1 MNQINHS
8 NGESGLRTNGEQK
21 PTRVLIVDD
30 EERFRDNLLQRLQ
43 LREYQV
49 KAVGNGESAVR
60 AVRRGH
66 PDVVLLD
73 LKMPGMSGED
83 TLKEIKK
90 IAPEVQV
97 VILTG
102 YGSIESATST
112 GRMDAYAYLQKPCE
126 DEQLISTIELA
137 SREKV
142 YAMARNEIPRVETQ
156 TIWGRMWG
164 TQNSRPLV
172 LVLGAA
178 IFAAIVVAPPPQS
191 MLRLLSTPKSGER
204 TDTVAGYSD
213 YSKMKIGDT
222 IATQYSKANKR
233 MQKVKATDGSVTEI
247 PLKPYKVA
255 QSAKVMLAILCIA
268 AVFWATGALPMGVT
282 AFLVGFLM
290 YVFQVFP
297 PDVVAKSYAKD
308 SVIFIMGVLALSV
321 GIAKTGLD
329 RRIALLL
336 LGTSRSISAFLFIF
350 CPLLGITASFISEHA
365 LVAFIAPILLIV
377 YFSAKKSAGIGKD
390 PALVVLLL
398 LALNF
403 VGNQGGPGSPAA
415 GGRNAVMIGILSDY
429 GIAPT
434 FGQWMKYGFPFVPVM
449 ALTIASYFFF
459 VVRPKV
465 RIKDLDIA
473 EIVKKEAGKLGKMTR
488 KEMITA
494 AILFAVV
501 VLWITES
508 NYLGM
513 GGPVLFGI
521 VALTAFRIMNWRD
534 INRISWDVVALYA
547 GATAM
552 GVGLAS
558 TGAALWL
565 AQSAVNALPDFMS
578 RGEGLAL
585 AASLITGVVTNF
597 MSDGATVSAIGPIT
611 VPMASVADTHPW
623 MVGLA
628 TAFASSFAN
637 CLVIGTPNNAIVYA
651 LAKDP
656 DTGEQLVTLGDF
668 LKHGIIVTLLAF
680 GVLWGWVIFGYWRFV
695 GF

>member
-1 MNQINHS
+1 MNEIKHTNEENDS
-8 NGESGLRTNGEQK
+8 KPNGEQK
-21 PTRVLIVDD
+21 PARVLIVDD
-30 EERFRDNLLQRLQ
+30 EERFRDNLLKRLQ
-43 LREYQV
+43 LRGYQV
-49 KAVGNGESAVR
+49 KAVGDGESAIR

-102 YGSIESATST
+102 FGSIESATST
-112 GRMDAYAYLQKPCE
+112 GRLDAYAYLQKPCE
-126 DEQLISTIELA
+126 DEQLISTIESG

-142 YAMARNEIPRVETQ
+142 YAMARHEIPRVDTQ
-156 TIWGRMWG
+156 TIWGRLWG
-164 TQNSRPLV
+164 TQNSRPVV
-172 LVLGAA
+172 LLLGAA
-178 IFAAIVVAPPPQS
+178 IFAAIVAAPPPQS
-191 MLRLLSTPKSGER
+191 MIELFSKPKSGER
-204 TDTVAGYSD
+204 TDMVAGYAD
-213 YSKMKIGDT
+213 YRKMKIGDT

-233 MQKVKATDGSVTEI
+233 MRKVQEADGSTTEI
-247 PLKPYKVA
+247 PLEPGQVA
-255 QSAKVMLAILCIA
+255 RSAKVMLAILFIA
-268 AVFWATGALPMGVT
+268 AFFWATGALPMGVT

-290 YVFQVFP
+290 YAFQVFP
-297 PDVVAKSYAKD
+297 PDTVAKAYAKD
-308 SVIFIMGVLALSV
+308 SVVFIMGVLALSV

-336 LGTSRSISAFLFIF
+336 LGTSKSISAFLFIF
-350 CPLLGITASFISEHA
+350 CPLLAVTASFISEHA

-377 YFSAKKSAGIGKD
+377 YFSAKKDAGIGKD
-390 PALVVLLL
+390 PALVVLLM

-403 VGNQGGPGSPAA
+403 VSNQGGPGSPAA

-449 ALTIASYFFF
+449 ALTIAIYFF
-459 VVRPKV
+459 VAVRPKV
-465 RIKDLDIA
+465 RIKDLNIA
-473 EIVKKEAGKLGKMTR
+473 QIVKKEAGKLGKMTQ

-494 AILFAVV
+494 AILFMVI
-501 VLWITES
+501 VLWITQS
-508 NYLGM
+508 NFLGM

-521 VALTAFRIMNWRD
+521 VALTAFRIMSWRD

-552 GVGLAS
+552 GAGLAS

-585 AASLITGVVTNF
+585 AASLITGIVTNF

-611 VPMASVADTHPW
+611 VPMASVANTHPW

-656 DTGEQLVTLGDF
+656 DTGEQLITLGDF
-668 LKHGIIVTLLAF
+668 LKHGAIVTLLAF
-680 GVLWGWVIFGYWRFV
+680 GVLWCWTIFGYWRIV

>member
-1 MNQINHS
+1 MNANNHGKVTEDS
-8 NGESGLRTNGEQK
+8 KFNEK
-21 PTRVLIVDD
+21 KKAARVLIVDD
-30 EERFRDNLLQRLQ
+30 EERYREILFKRLQ
-43 LREYQV
+43 LRGYQV
-49 KAVGNGESAVR
+49 KAVGDGEDAIR
-60 AVRRGH
+60 AVRRGR

-73 LKMPGMSGED
+73 LRMPGMQGED
-83 TLKEIKK
+83 ILKEIKR

-102 YGSIESATST
+102 HGSVESATTT
-112 GRMDAYAYLQKPCE
+112 GRLDAYAYLQKPCE

-142 YAMARNEIPRVETQ
+142 YAMARHEIPRVETQ
-156 TIWGRMWG
+156 TLWGRLWG

-172 LVLGAA
+172 LLLGMA
-178 IFAAIVVAPPPQS
+178 IFAAIVLAPPPQS
-191 MLRLLSTPKSGER
+191 LLNLLSKSKSGHKG
-204 TDTVAGYSD
+204 DVVAGYSD
-213 YSKMKIGDT
+213 YAKMKVGDT
-222 IATQYSKANKR
+222 IAAQYSRANKR
-233 MQKVKATDGSVTEI
+233 TRKIKAADGSVIEK
-247 PLKPYKVA
+247 PLEPYDVA
-255 QSAKVMLAILCIA
+255 QSAKVMLAILFIA
-268 AVFWATGALPMGVT
+268 AFFWATGALPMGVT
-282 AFLVGFLM
+282 AFLVGLLM

-297 PDVVAKSYAKD
+297 PDMVAKAYAKD
-308 SVIFIMGVLALSV
+308 SVIFIMGVLAMSV

-336 LGTSRSISAFLFIF
+336 LGTSRSIAAFLFIF
-350 CPLLGITASFISEHA
+350 CPLLAVTASFISEHA

-377 YFSAKKSAGIGKD
+377 YFSAKKSARIDKD

-434 FGQWMKYGFPFVPVM
+434 FGQWMKYGLPFVPVM
-449 ALTIASYFFF
+449 ALTIATYFFF
-459 VVRPKV
+459 VLRPKIT
-465 RIKDLDIA
+465 IKDLNIA
-473 EIVKKEAGKLGKMTR
+473 SIVKKEADKLGKMTA

-494 AILFAVV
+494 VVLFTVI
-501 VLWITES
+501 VLWITQS
-508 NYLGM
+508 DYLGM

-521 VALTAFRIMNWRD
+521 VALAAFRIMSWRD

-552 GVGLAS
+552 GAGLAS

-565 AQSAVNALPDFMS
+565 AQSAVSFLPDFMS
-578 RGEGLAL
+578 SGEGLAV
-585 AASLITGVVTNF
+585 AVSLIAGVVTNF

-628 TAFASSFAN
+628 TAFSSSFAN

-651 LAKDP
+651 LARDP
-656 DTGEQLVTLGDF
+656 DTGEQLVSLGDF
-668 LKHGIIVTLLAF
+668 FRHGIIVTLLAF
-680 GVLWGWVIFGYWRFV
+680 GVLWIWTIFGYWRLI